1 MELDGSGMMECG
13 IVHGGDEG
21 DDHDGMASFLNPDD
35 DKDRRAGVAS
45 LQTWLGECYLN
56 LPHLG

>member
-1 MELDGSGMMECG
+1 MRDRSDGDG
-13 IVHGGDEG
+13 G
-21 DDHDGMASFLNPDD
+21 DDHDAIACFLNPDD

-45 LQTWLGECYLN
+45 RQAWPGECYLN